1 MLRWIYAAKVRW
13 RAIVINYG
21 RISVD
26 VTQDQLSSL
35 RFNDYFQ
42 CYQQTPE
49 VAKYYTQHNSS
60 IWQMF
65 NEDCPQ
71 WVWDLANKIPQDF
84 DRFVVSVIRLDPGQT
99 IPYHVDK
106 HFKLREAYGEGDTSR
121 YLIFLED
128 WKRGHYYDIHD
139 QPFLKWRSGD
149 WVKFGPQDWHTAGNM
164 GTEPFYS
171 AQVTVLKYV

>member
-1 MLRWIYAAKVRW
+1 
-13 RAIVINYG
+13 VIKYG
-21 RISVD
+21 HININVSES
-26 VTQDQLSSL
+26 QLNNL

-42 CYQQTPE
+42 CYQQIPE
-49 VAKYYTQHNSS
+49 VAKYYTMHNSS

-65 NEDCPQ
+65 NDDCPQ
-71 WVWDLANKIPQDF
+71 WVWDLANEIPQDF
-84 DRFVVSVIRLDPGQT
+84 DRFVVSVIKIDPGHT
-99 IPYHVDK
+99 ISYHVDK
-106 HFKLREAYGEGDTSR
+106 HFKLREQYGEGESYR

-139 QPFLKWRSGD
+139 QPYTKWRAGD